1 MNSRSA
7 LSTDSDPSGRS
18 DLSAHLPK
26 LISIVL
32 ILLSLLT
39 YWQVQNFDFINMDDP
54 LYITDNP
61 PVRNGLTREG
71 ILWAFTFN
79 DISYWHPL
87 TWLSHM
93 ADSHIYWLNPKGHHF
108 TNVVVH
114 IASTILLFLTLKGMT
129 GALWRSAFVAA
140 FFALHP
146 LTVESVAWVANR
158 KNLLSGFF
166 WILALWSYAHYA
178 KKPHPGRYL
187 MVFLVMVL
195 GLLAKPTVVTLPF
208 VLLLM
213 DFWPLERVL
222 PIASGQAVQ
231 TPKRFT
237 PAGLLIIEKI
247 PLVALSAASI
257 TISYLS
263 SRQMGII
270 IPAEVLPLGL
280 RIQNAVVSY
289 LVYIEKM
296 IWPFDLAIFYPF
308 AKTIS
313 LWKTVTTC
321 ILLLIITGL
330 AVRVARRKPYF
341 FVGWFWYLGALLPV
355 IGLIQQ
361 GVWPAFADRF
371 GYIPLIGLFI
381 SAVWGVSDLA
391 RRSRIWRGLSF
402 AAGSL
407 AVFGLGIGAWVQT
420 GYWKNSIT
428 LFERAVSVTKDN
440 HLAHYNLGVAL
451 YNSGRFDD
459 GILHCNEALRINPDD
474 EGTHLAVGSAL
485 VHLGRRENAVS
496 HFREALRI
504 NPASVTAR
512 QQLEAVDKRSEP
524 TQ

>member
-1 MNSRSA
+1 
-7 LSTDSDPSGRS
+7 
-18 DLSAHLPK
+18 
-26 LISIVL
+26 
-32 ILLSLLT
+32 
-39 YWQVQNFDFINMDDP
+39 
-54 LYITDNP
+54 
-61 PVRNGLTREG
+61 
-71 ILWAFTFN
+71 
-79 DISYWHPL
+79 
-87 TWLSHM
+87 M

-129 GALWRSAFVAA
+129 GAIWRSAFVAA

-187 MVFLVMVL
+187 MVFLVMV
-195 GLLAKPTVVTLPF
+195 VMLPF

-222 PIASGQAVQ
+222 PIASGQAVEIQ
-231 TPKRFT
+231 KRFT
-237 PAGLLIIEKI
+237 RAGLLIIEKI

-270 IPAEVLPLGL
+270 IPSEVLPLGL
-280 RIQNAVVSY
+280 RVQNALASY

-296 IWPFDLAIFYPF
+296 LWPSGLAIFYPF

-313 LWKTVTTC
+313 LWTTVTTC

-341 FVGWFWYLGALLPV
+341 FVGWFWYLGTLLPV

-381 SAVWGVSDLA
+381 SGVWGVSDLA
-391 RRSRIWRGLSF
+391 RRSRIWRGLGF

-474 EGTHLAVGSAL
+474 EGAHLAVGSAL
-485 VHLGRRENAVS
+485 VHLGRGEDAVS